1 LTRSAALAPALA
13 GMSLGQRIHRNL
25 SEARCRRVFFSALL
39 LPGAYI
45 AMRAALS

>member
-25 SEARCRRVFFSALL
+25 SEARCRRVFFSMMLL
-39 LPGAYI
+39 GAYI
-45 AMRAALS
+45 AVRALLS